1 MKYSECVRCGQLSPK
16 WSFIGNAMASV
27 FKVTVGFLTGSK
39 GLVADG
45 VHSAADAFSSLFIW
59 MALKMAEKPGNVKY
73 PFGFGKVE
81 YISTLTAGIFLFF
94 AATGIFIDALHT
106 FRSGVHDAPDNAAI
120 IATILSLFFSY
131 LMYSSNMCAGSELH
145 SPALIA
151 DANESKAD
159 SITLVA
165 VLVGLVGSKMGF
177 VWADVIAAVVVSL
190 FIFHMSIEMFMQGV
204 HGLVDISAEP
214 DFVEEIR
221 SESLKVAGVK
231 GVRSIR
237 TRRLGQKNWVDIT
250 IDVSRSNTILETHA
264 ITQKL
269 RDTIIGKVEGVADL
283 TVDTFPVGEWS

>member
-1 MKYSECVRCGQLSPK
+1 MKYPDCTRCGQLSPK
-16 WSFIGNAMASV
+16 WSFIGNTFASG
-27 FKVTVGFLTGSK
+27 FKVTVGLLTGSK

-45 VHSAADAFSSLFIW
+45 VHSAADAFASLFIW
-59 MALKMAEKPGNVKY
+59 MALKMAQKPGNVKY

-81 YISTLTAGIFLFF
+81 YISTLAAGILLFF
-94 AATGIFIDALHT
+94 AASSIFLDALHT
-106 FRSGVHDAPDNAAI
+106 FKSGTHEVPDNAAI
-120 IATILSLFFSY
+120 IATVLSFFFSY
-131 LMYSSNMCAGSELH
+131 LMYNSNMCAGTELG

-159 SITLVA
+159 SITLLA

-214 DFVEEIR
+214 DFIDEVR
-221 SESLKVAGVK
+221 RESLKVEGVK

-237 TRRLGQKNWVDIT
+237 TRRLGQKNWIDIT
-250 IDVSRSNTILETHA
+250 VDVSRSNTVLETHV
-264 ITQKL
+264 ITQRL
-269 RDTIIGKVEGVADL
+269 RDTILGKVDGVADL
-283 TVDTFPVGEWS
+283 SIDSYPVGEWD